1 MAPKQSSLKAYVARV
16 WSRDVSPVGFRATC
30 TAVLLAGWLAL
41 TTAQAPGD
49 QRFRTGVDL
58 VTVDVVVLDG
68 KGRPVEGLNR
78 NDFTISE
85 DGRRQD
91 ISEFQ
96 AVAVAPPARSAS
108 TDNRPGENGRSA
120 VISTNAGAAATP
132 GRAFAIVFDDVNLTR
147 AQADEARKAVIHFL
161 DAAASPDDTVSLV
174 TTGGAVWLTA
184 RLPQDRERLL
194 AVLSRVQGRFVPDT
208 TAERM
213 SDYEAMRIHELGD
226 STVEARV
233 RRRYEYN
240 RVNGLEPK
248 RPQDQND
255 APRIG
260 ETRGDVGVIN
270 AYIQSHAGATYSL
283 SVARNRATLDLLA
296 RAVDALRLA
305 PGRKAAILLSKG
317 FIYDTNLR
325 GFKDVSRAAR
335 EANVA
340 IFFVDA
346 RGLEAGTSQS
356 TAEAIG
362 QTDARDIGW
371 ATAGIELEAAGAVAV
386 AEDTGGF
393 AVRNTNDLSAG
404 IRRIADESRSYY
416 LVGYT
421 PREPRRDG
429 RFHKIQVRVNRPGLT
444 VRARKGYFAPDDKE
458 PRLTEAGLDPDVLR
472 ALDAPRDLGDVPVRA
487 AALVFGPRTP
497 ETVTVMIAAETDV
510 RRFAFE
516 SANGRLADVMEF
528 GVAVTHLE
536 TGAVSRSAQTV
547 DMAVRPET
555 LVELENTWYP
565 LSREFQ
571 LPPGPYA
578 VRVVVRDRRGD
589 RIGSVT
595 HRFEVPSLQGF
606 RMSTPILSDRVE
618 TPEGAASPRPVLVAH
633 RAFPADATLYC
644 QFAAYNAAV
653 DPSSGKPRVSSN
665 WRLETADGRLV
676 REHGTRDLTPG
687 PDNGLVRLYGISLS
701 GLPTGEYEL
710 VIEVRDE
717 VGVSAVQALEP
728 FTVTPGLGVTP

>member
-1 MAPKQSSLKAYVARV
+1 M
-16 WSRDVSPVGFRATC
+16 
-30 TAVLLAGWLAL
+30 
-41 TTAQAPGD
+41 
-49 QRFRTGVDL
+49 
-58 VTVDVVVLDG
+58 
-68 KGRPVEGLNR
+68 
-78 NDFTISE
+78 
-85 DGRRQD
+85 
-91 ISEFQ
+91 
-96 AVAVAPPARSAS
+96 
-108 TDNRPGENGRSA
+108 
-120 VISTNAGAAATP
+120 
-132 GRAFAIVFDDVNLTR
+132 
-147 AQADEARKAVIHFL
+147 
-161 DAAASPDDTVSLV
+161 
-174 TTGGAVWLTA
+174 
-184 RLPQDRERLL
+184 
-194 AVLSRVQGRFVPDT
+194 
-208 TAERM
+208 
-213 SDYEAMRIHELGD
+213 
-226 STVEARV
+226 
-233 RRRYEYN
+233 
-240 RVNGLEPK
+240 NGLEPK

-260 ETRGDVGVIN
+260 EARGDVGVIA
-270 AYIQSHAGATYSL
+270 AYIHSRAGLTYSL
-283 SVARNRATLDLLA
+283 AVARNRATLDLLA
-296 RAVDALRLA
+296 RAVDSLRLA

-371 ATAGIELEAAGAVAV
+371 ATAGIELEAAGAVTV
-386 AEDTGGF
+386 AEETGGF

-421 PREPRRDG
+421 PRESRRDG

-444 VRARKGYFAPDDKE
+444 VRARKGYYAPDDRE
-458 PRLTEAGLDPDVLR
+458 PRLVEAGLDPDVLR

-487 AALVFGPRTP
+487 AALVFGPRTA
-497 ETVTVMIAAETDV
+497 ETASVMIAAETDV

-516 SANGRLADVMEF
+516 PANDRLADVMEF

-555 LVELENTWYP
+555 LLALEQTWYP

-578 VRVVVRDRRGD
+578 ARVVVRDRRGD

-595 HRFEVPSLQGF
+595 HRFEVPPLQGF
-606 RMSTPILSDRVE
+606 RISTPILSDRVE
-618 TPEGAASPRPVLVAH
+618 TPEGAASPRPVLMAH
-633 RAFPADATLYC
+633 RTFPADATLYC

-653 DPSSGKPRVSSN
+653 DPSTGRPRVSSS
-665 WRLETADGRLV
+665 WKLQTGDGRPV
-676 REHGTRDLTPG
+676 RESAPREMTPG
-687 PDNGLVRLYGISLS
+687 PDNGLVRLYGVKMS
-701 GLPTGEYEL
+701 GLSPGECTSCRSTSGMRLQSKRFRCGSRSRWRPDWVSRRDEASVRFLPQTAEVARDRRPTSPNREYLTMRSLRPKAFLRRGTCPSPRPPRRFVTIEVCVWVSWSSAKSCAAGLRAMSAAVVLAFLARPGGDSATRRLRLRAVGGTGEADAAKLEATGRAGTRL
-710 VIEVRDE
+710 RR
-717 VGVSAVQALEP
+717 GRCQGAAAPAAKPAGAPGTAALMKQAAAASAESEAR
-728 FTVTPGLGVTP
+728 

>member
-1 MAPKQSSLKAYVARV
+1 M
-16 WSRDVSPVGFRATC
+16 
-30 TAVLLAGWLAL
+30 
-41 TTAQAPGD
+41 
-49 QRFRTGVDL
+49 
-58 VTVDVVVLDG
+58 
-68 KGRPVEGLNR
+68 
-78 NDFTISE
+78 
-85 DGRRQD
+85 
-91 ISEFQ
+91 
-96 AVAVAPPARSAS
+96 
-108 TDNRPGENGRSA
+108 
-120 VISTNAGAAATP
+120 
-132 GRAFAIVFDDVNLTR
+132 
-147 AQADEARKAVIHFL
+147 
-161 DAAASPDDTVSLV
+161 
-174 TTGGAVWLTA
+174 
-184 RLPQDRERLL
+184 
-194 AVLSRVQGRFVPDT
+194 
-208 TAERM
+208 
-213 SDYEAMRIHELGD
+213 
-226 STVEARV
+226 
-233 RRRYEYN
+233 
-240 RVNGLEPK
+240 NGLEPK

-260 ETRGDVGVIN
+260 EARGDVGVIA
-270 AYIQSHAGATYSL
+270 AYIHSRAGLTYSL
-283 SVARNRATLDLLA
+283 AVARNRATLDLLA
-296 RAVDALRLA
+296 RAVDSLRLA

-356 TAEAIG
+356 AAEAIG

-371 ATAGIELEAAGAVAV
+371 ATAGIELEAAGAVTV
-386 AEDTGGF
+386 AEETGGF

-421 PREPRRDG
+421 PRESRRDG

-444 VRARKGYFAPDDKE
+444 VRARKGYCAPDDRE
-458 PRLTEAGLDPDVLR
+458 PRLVEAGLDPDVLR

-487 AALVFGPRTP
+487 AALVFGPRTA
-497 ETVTVMIAAETDV
+497 ETASVMIAAEIDV

-516 SANGRLADVMEF
+516 PANDRLADVMEF

-555 LVELENTWYP
+555 LLALEKTWYP

-578 VRVVVRDRRGD
+578 ARVVVRDRRGD

-595 HRFEVPSLQGF
+595 HRFEVPLLQGF
-606 RMSTPILSDRVE
+606 RISTPILSDRVE
-618 TPEGAASPRPVLVAH
+618 TPEGAASPRPVLMAH
-633 RAFPADATLYC
+633 RTFPADATLYC

-653 DPSSGKPRVSSN
+653 DPSTGRPRVSSS
-665 WRLETADGRLV
+665 WKLQTGDGRPV
-676 REHGTRDLTPG
+676 RESAAREMTPG
-687 PDNGLVRLYGISLS
+687 PDNGLVRLYGVKMS
-701 GLPTGEYEL
+701 GLSPGEYEL
-710 VIEVRDE
+710 LIDVRDE
-717 VGVSAVQALEP
+717 VAVKTVQVREP
-728 FTVTPGLGVTP
+728 FTVAPGLGVAP